1 MEQKRV
7 VAVLGASENP
17 ERYSNKAVR
26 LLLEKGFSVIPI
38 HPVAEEI
45 CGIPVV
51 HRIEDITERVDTLTI
66 YLSPKNSEA
75 LIPSIISLHP
85 SRVILNPGAE
95 SAKVMDA
102 LSREGIPFIEACS
115 LVLLTTGQF

>member
-7 VAVLGASENP
+7 VAVLGSSENP
-17 ERYSNKAVR
+17 ERYSNKAVL

-38 HPVAEEI
+38 HPVAEEM
-45 CGIPVV
+45 CGIPVA

-75 LIPSIISLHP
+75 LIPSITSLHP
-85 SRVILNPGAE
+85 SR
-95 SAKVMDA
+95 
-102 LSREGIPFIEACS
+102 
-115 LVLLTTGQF
+115 VLLTTGQF